1 MSLPVDLSP
10 KGETNTTLKGK
21 DVAFIA
27 FKIVI
32 IDYNSDIC

>member
-1 MSLPVDLSP
+1 MPLPVDLSP

-27 FKIVI
+27 LNIRQRNRYVVK
-32 IDYNSDIC
+32 